1 MGKILEINGPLVK
14 LELPQTVIGEQV
26 QVGAMGL
33 IGEVISRDG
42 NTALAQLYEDT
53 AGLKPGEQADGL
65 GWPLSV
71 ELGPGLLSAIFDG
84 VQRPLDAVRAKSG
97 DRIARGVMVPALS
110 RERRWHFVPD
120 AARTQNSLLQGGDVL
135 GTVQET
141 ESISHCILVPPLIHG
156 ELLELAPEGDYTL
169 DEVIA
174 RVKLQGG
181 MGGAGGAGGMGD
193 MASEPVDAGKIEKLH
208 LFHRWPVRHPRP
220 FKQRDHAVIPL
231 MTGQRILDTF
241 YPLLKGGK
249 AAIPGPFGAGKT
261 MLQQQIARWCN
272 AEIVIYV
279 GCGERGNELADV
291 LEFMPKLN
299 DPHTGRPLLE
309 RTLLVANTSNM
320 PVVAR
325 EASIYVGITIA
336 EYFRD
341 QGYDVVMVADSTSR
355 WAEALREVAGR
366 LGHMP
371 VEEGY
376 PAYLGSRL
384 AAFYE
389 RAGRVETLNGGHGSV
404 TLIGAVSPPGGDFSE
419 PVTSHTKEI
428 IQTFW
433 ALSKELAD
441 ARHYP
446 AVDWLESFS
455 GSVPS
460 AAKWWAENVDPDWES
475 ARGEAL
481 SLLSTSEELQR
492 IVNLVGVEALTGEQR
507 WTLEG
512 AALIKE
518 GLLQQSA
525 TDEVDSYASPEK
537 QYVLLSGLLQV
548 YRHGMALVKLGAPAR
563 RLLQMPIMAQ
573 ARRWKNQHTSE
584 DVAALREKIA
594 GIAAEFE
601 RMAIDYVS
609 PSPRPALLEEDGA
622 GGEGGVKS

>member
-1 MGKILEINGPLVK
+1 MGKILEINGPLVR
-14 LELPQTVIGEQV
+14 LQLPEAVIGEQV
-26 QVGAMGL
+26 RVGAIGL
-33 IGEVISRDG
+33 VGEVIGRDG
-42 NTALAQLYEDT
+42 DSALAQLYEDSG
-53 AGLKPGEQADGL
+53 GLRPGEVAEGL

-71 ELGPGLLSAIFDG
+71 ELGPGLLNAIFDG
-84 VQRPLDAVRAKSG
+84 VQRPLNAVREKSG
-97 DRIARGVMVPALS
+97 DRIARGVSVPALP
-110 RERRWHFVPD
+110 RDRRWRFVPD
-120 AARTQNSLLQGGDVL
+120 SRRQGGTQVAGGDVL

-141 ESISHCILVPPLIHG
+141 ESIRHRILTPPLMHG
-156 ELLELAPEGDYTL
+156 ELLELAPEGDYTV
-169 DEVIA
+169 DEVIGRIRLA
-174 RVKLQGG
+174 DG
-181 MGGAGGAGGMGD
+181 
-193 MASEPVDAGKIEKLH
+193 SIEKLR
-208 LFHRWPVRHPRP
+208 LFHRWPVRTPRP
-220 FKQRDHAVIPL
+220 FRRRDHAVQPL
-231 MTGQRILDTF
+231 ITGQRILDTF

-279 GCGERGNELADV
+279 GCGERGNELTDV
-291 LEFMPKLN
+291 LEFMPRLE
-299 DPHTGRPLLE
+299 DPHTGRPLME

-325 EASIYVGITIA
+325 EASIYVGITLA

-366 LGHMP
+366 LGQMP

-389 RAGRVETLNGGHGSV
+389 RAGRVETLSGEHGSV

-446 AVDWLESFS
+446 SVDWLESFS
-455 GSVPS
+455 GDVP
-460 AAKWWAENVDPDWES
+460 AAARWWAENVDPGWEA
-475 ARGEAL
+475 ARSEAL
-481 SLLSTSEELQR
+481 NLLSVSEELQR
-492 IVNLVGVEALTGEQR
+492 IVNLVGVEALSSEQR
-507 WTLEG
+507 WTLESSV
-512 AALIKE
+512 LIKE

-525 TDEVDSYASPEK
+525 TDETDSFASPEK
-537 QYVLLSGLLQV
+537 QYVLLAALIEIHRQ
-548 YRHGMALVKLGAPAR
+548 GMKLVRLGAPAR
-563 RLLQMPIMAQ
+563 RLMQMPLLAQ
-573 ARRWKNQHTSE
+573 ARRWKSRYKS
-584 DVAALREKIA
+584 DDLAALKEKTA
-594 GIAAEFE
+594 GIQGEFE
-601 RMAIDYVS
+601 QIALDYQQGS
-609 PSPRPALLEEDGA
+609 PPASSGPEPTISGQP
-622 GGEGGVKS
+622 

>member
-14 LELPQTVIGEQV
+14 LQLPETVIGEQV
-26 QVGAMGL
+26 RVGRIGL
-33 IGEVISRDG
+33 VGEVIGRDG
-42 NTALAQLYEDT
+42 DTALAQLYEDT
-53 AGLKPGEQADGL
+53 AGLRPGEVAEGL

-84 VQRPLDAVRAKSG
+84 VQRPLNAVREKSG
-97 DRIARGVMVPALS
+97 DRISRGVSVPSLP
-110 RERRWHFVPD
+110 RDKHWHFVPD
-120 AARTQNSLLQGGDVL
+120 PHRHNATHVDGGDVL

-141 ESISHCILVPPLIHG
+141 ESILHRILTPPLIHG
-156 ELLELAPEGDYTL
+156 ELMDLAPEGDYTV
-169 DEVIA
+169 DEVIG
-174 RVKLQGG
+174 RVKLPDGR
-181 MGGAGGAGGMGD
+181 
-193 MASEPVDAGKIEKLH
+193 IEKLRM
-208 LFHRWPVRHPRP
+208 FHRWPVRIPRP
-220 FKQRDHAVIPL
+220 FKRRDHAVKPL
-231 MTGQRILDTF
+231 ITGQRILDTF

-279 GCGERGNELADV
+279 GCGERGNELTDV
-291 LEFMPKLN
+291 LEFMPELK
-299 DPHTGRPLLE
+299 DPHTGRPLME

-325 EASIYVGITIA
+325 EASIYVGITLA

-366 LGHMP
+366 LGQMP

-389 RAGRVETLNGGHGSV
+389 RAGRVETLSGDHGSV

-446 AVDWLESFS
+446 SVDWLESFS
-455 GSVPS
+455 GYVNS
-460 AAKWWAENVDPDWES
+460 AAKWWAENVDPGWE
-475 ARGEAL
+475 GERAQAL
-481 SLLSTSEELQR
+481 DLLAASEELQR
-492 IVNLVGVEALTGEQR
+492 IVNLVGVEALSSEQR
-507 WTLEG
+507 WTLE
-512 AALIKE
+512 AAGLIKE

-525 TDEVDSYASPEK
+525 TDDVDSFASPEK
-537 QYVLLSGLLQV
+537 QFALLAAMLEI
-548 YRHGMALVKLGAPAR
+548 YRQGMKLVKLGAPAR
-563 RLLQMPIMAQ
+563 RLIQMPLLGQ
-573 ARRWKNQHTSE
+573 ARRWKSQHKS
-584 DVAALREKIA
+584 DDLAALKEKIA
-594 GIAAEFE
+594 RIPDAFEQIA
-601 RMAIDYVS
+601 RDY
-609 PSPRPALLEEDGA
+609 
-622 GGEGGVKS
+622 

>member
-1 MGKILEINGPLVK
+1 MGKILEINGPLVS
-14 LELPQTVIGEQV
+14 LLLPEAVIGEQV
-26 QVGAMGL
+26 RVGSIGL
-33 IGEVISRDG
+33 VGEVIGRNGD
-42 NTALAQLYEDT
+42 TALAQLYEDT
-53 AGLKPGEQADGL
+53 GGLRPGEVADGL

-71 ELGPGLLSAIFDG
+71 ELGPGLLNSIFDG
-84 VQRPLDAVRAKSG
+84 VQRPLNAVREKSG
-97 DRIARGVMVPALS
+97 DRIARGVSVPSLA
-110 RERRWHFVPD
+110 RDRRWHFVPD
-120 AARTQNSLLQGGDVL
+120 PRRQTAVQINGGDVL

-141 ESISHCILVPPLIHG
+141 EAIRHRILTPPLTHG
-156 ELLELAPEGDYTL
+156 ELLELAPEGDYTV
-169 DEVIA
+169 DEVIGRIRLA
-174 RVKLQGG
+174 D
-181 MGGAGGAGGMGD
+181 GA
-193 MASEPVDAGKIEKLH
+193 IEKLRM
-208 LFHRWPVRHPRP
+208 FHRWPVRTPRP
-220 FKQRDHAVIPL
+220 FRKRDHAVKPL
-231 MTGQRILDTF
+231 ITGQRILDTF

-279 GCGERGNELADV
+279 GCGERGNELTDV
-291 LEFMPKLN
+291 LEFMPKLE
-299 DPHTGRPLLE
+299 DPHTGRPLME

-325 EASIYVGITIA
+325 EASIYVGITLA

-366 LGHMP
+366 LGQMP

-389 RAGRVETLNGGHGSV
+389 RAGRVETLSGEHGSV

-455 GSVPS
+455 GYVPS
-460 AAKWWAENVDPDWES
+460 AARWWAENVDPGWEA
-475 ARGEAL
+475 ARSEAL
-481 SLLSTSEELQR
+481 TLLSVSEELQR
-492 IVNLVGVEALTGEQR
+492 IVNLVGVEALSSEQR
-507 WTLEG
+507 WTLESSV
-512 AALIKE
+512 LIKE

-525 TDEVDSYASPEK
+525 TDETDSFASPEK
-537 QYVLLSGLLQV
+537 QYALLTAMIEIYHQ
-548 YRHGMALVKLGAPAR
+548 GMKLVKLGAPAR
-563 RLLQMPIMAQ
+563 RLIQMPLLAQ
-573 ARRWKNQHTSE
+573 ARRWKSQYKS
-584 DVAALREKIA
+584 DDLAALKEKTDRIP
-594 GIAAEFE
+594 AEFE
-601 RMAIDYVS
+601 QIALDYQQVAN
-609 PSPRPALLEEDGA
+609 PG
-622 GGEGGVKS
+622 

>member
-14 LELPQTVIGEQV
+14 LQLPDAVLGEQV
-26 QVGAMGL
+26 RVGQIGL
-33 IGEVISRDG
+33 VGEVIGRDG
-42 NTALAQLYEDT
+42 ETALAQLYEDT
-53 AGLKPGEQADGL
+53 AGLRPGEVAQGL

-71 ELGPGLLSAIFDG
+71 ELGPGLLNAIFDG
-84 VQRPLDAVRAKSG
+84 VQRPLNAVWEKSG
-97 DRIARGVMVPALS
+97 DRIARGVAVPSLP
-110 RERRWHFVPD
+110 RDQRWHFVPD
-120 AARTQNSLLQGGDVL
+120 PQRQAKAPVAGGDVL

-141 ESISHCILVPPLIHG
+141 ESIQHRILVPPLLHG
-156 ELLELAPEGDYTL
+156 ELMELAPEGDYTV
-169 DEVIA
+169 DEVIG
-174 RVKLQGG
+174 RVKLADGR
-181 MGGAGGAGGMGD
+181 
-193 MASEPVDAGKIEKLH
+193 IEKLH
-208 LFHRWPVRHPRP
+208 LFHRWPVRTPRP
-220 FKQRDHAVIPL
+220 FRKRDHAVKPL
-231 MTGQRILDTF
+231 LTGQRILDTF

-279 GCGERGNELADV
+279 GCGERGNELTDV
-291 LEFMPKLN
+291 LEFMPELK
-299 DPHTGRPLLE
+299 DPHTGRPLME

-325 EASIYVGITIA
+325 EASIYVGVTLA

-366 LGHMP
+366 LGQMP

-389 RAGRVETLNGGHGSV
+389 RAGRVETLYGGHGSV

-433 ALSKELAD
+433 GLSKELAD

-455 GSVPS
+455 GYVPS
-460 AAKWWAENVDPDWES
+460 AAKWWAENVDPGWE
-475 ARGEAL
+475 ATRGEAL
-481 SLLSTSEELQR
+481 DLLSASEELQR
-492 IVNLVGVEALTGEQR
+492 IVNLVGVEALSSEQR
-507 WTLEG
+507 WTLESAG
-512 AALIKE
+512 LIKE

-525 TDEVDSYASPEK
+525 TDEIDSFASPEK
-537 QYVLLSGLLQV
+537 QYALLSALLEI
-548 YRHGMALVKLGAPAR
+548 YRQGMKLVKLGAPAR
-563 RLLQMPIMAQ
+563 RLIQMPLLAQ
-573 ARRWKNQHTSE
+573 ARRWKSQHKSE
-584 DVAALREKIA
+584 EIAALREKIA
-594 GIAAEFE
+594 RIPAEFE
-601 RMAIDYVS
+601 KIALDYEQS
-609 PSPRPALLEEDGA
+609 GHAA
-622 GGEGGVKS
+622 